1 MFFWAI
7 SESLSR
13 KTGVRVLGDHSSAI
27 SGRLGHC
34 NVILVSKQT
43 AVAPL
48 LLSAETTEG
57 AWPGSGP
64 AGLFP
69 LSIGISITWPG
80 HRPPVFCA
88 APRGPRLSQ
97 REAGGLPGAC
107 WVWGFRLGSQS
118 LWLEAVMAS

>member
-57 AWPGSGP
+57 ARPGSGP

-69 LSIGISITWPG
+69 LSIGISIAW
-80 HRPPVFCA
+80 
-88 APRGPRLSQ
+88 
-97 REAGGLPGAC
+97 AGTQTIPAGDRRSSWCVLDL
-107 WVWGFRLGSQS
+107 GF
-118 LWLEAVMAS
+118 